1 MTRSI
6 RTYSPA
12 DFTACRALW
21 DELTQRHRD
30 IYEDQPIG
38 GDDPGAAFEPY
49 LAMKELRGPW
59 VAEVDGKV
67 VGLTDLLLGHGWNE
81 AEIEPVVVSA
91 QYRSQGIGEALVQ
104 RAVAEARAAGV
115 SSVTVRP
122 VARNLEAIAFF
133 VRAGFDAVGQIDLF
147 LDFSA
152 DADRQLRT
160 GITLHGH
167 SLKY

>member
-1 MTRSI
+1 MARSI
-6 RTYSPA
+6 RSYTPA
-12 DFTACRALW
+12 DFTAGRALW

-30 IYEDQPIG
+30 IYEDQSIG

-49 LAMKELRGPW
+49 LAMEGLRGPW

-67 VGLTDLLLGHGWNE
+67 VGLTGLLLGHGWNE

-104 RAVAEARAAGV
+104 RALAEARAVGV

-122 VARNLEAIAFF
+122 VARNVEAIAFF
-133 VRAGFDAVGQIDLF
+133 VQAGFGAVGHIDLF
-147 LDFSA
+147 LDISA
-152 DADRQLRT
+152 DADRQLRP